1 MATEA
6 PGKPLCR
13 PLPPAWVP
21 RAQEAQETQQGGR
34 IRGGRRGNTVPLAG
48 MTSCHRPACTV
59 SGDST
64 RAHAPPFVLFPA
76 PGGEGFAERSST
88 EPQAPLFRNHRVPGG
103 SIDLPRVSLSLKWS
117 DPSPGLGFWGD
128 HCWMGQNV
136 HGPPLPP
143 HYTWGKRPLL
153 SAGCTANDAQAGATP
168 SPSVTPKSVRR
179 LSPWRGFQR
188 DN

>member
-48 MTSCHRPACTV
+48 MTSCHRPGCTV

-64 RAHAPPFVLFPA
+64 RAHTPPFVLFPV
-76 PGGEGFAERSST
+76 PGGEGFTQRSSP
-88 EPQAPLFRNHRVPGG
+88 EPQAPLFRNHHVPGG
-103 SIDLPRVSLSLKWS
+103 SIDLSRASLSLKWS
-117 DPSPGLGFWGD
+117 DPPTGPG
-128 HCWMGQNV
+128 
-136 HGPPLPP
+136 
-143 HYTWGKRPLL
+143 RPLL
-153 SAGCTANDAQAGATP
+153 DGSKCPCTTP
-168 SPSVTPKSVRR
+168 PAPLHMGKMPPAFGWVHCK
-179 LSPWRGFQR
+179 QR
-188 DN
+188 TSWGHPFPIRHPQKCEKTQSMEGLPER